1 MKKTVT
7 KRATVLLAILVLLAL
22 SLSGLSVVAF
32 AEGNPTVGAF
42 VSWDGYTYN
51 GTSADETENKTK
63 ISWFWEEAKT
73 ARMLLPIEGLT
84 IDGTAKTIELEIMPD
99 ADATIRVYL
108 FKNIAGNTEGG
119 HCYVYD
125 AVLTKDTLFDVDYTM
140 STETIDAA
148 NINSDG
154 NYFLALYFD
163 GGVVSTE
170 KKSVIVQ
177 KLTVAGVSY
186 APADYVA
193 EVTAPEKSFK
203 ELDDWTVTNGTK
215 SANTLE
221 KLTGDEANGTVDN
234 AAGNVTIA
242 DCSQNVSIEIPLSET
257 ISEWPTEWTNLYV
270 KVKTENVNKIAGYI
284 ETVVEDNAFTN
295 DLFGKAGNDWQCS
308 VSNSVSEGYKSI
320 SAKVNVTGAKYFE
333 DYIAKGNT
341 ISKIILIVEFTNGA
355 TTASIEFGGM
365 TFASTQPKFVND
377 ISSPD
382 LSIGE
387 WAGAACYTLTPDA
400 EVTVGEGKDAVTYS
414 GLKVEYSAT
423 TQYANVKADVTNYDF
438 TKHPKLRIGF
448 YSSAAVKVGVYA
460 NIEGSQWDVAVKGH
474 ADYKAGYNSIII
486 DLEDKVYKS
495 VNLYIDSA
503 EATTCD
509 TAKTL
514 VFDSVTFYTPFNV
527 AAQDST
533 AIIDG
538 AVAIELQDTTDGSIQ
553 WTCETTNGAS
563 YSRVKVPVEHWYKF
577 DRYVLLDVTLDSPLK
592 LGVYFNAG
600 SLLEHAAL
608 SAGRYKLCLDTRAY
622 NNWESFVEDGDNIL
636 LFYCDAGSGDGVVA
650 GNKKVTV
657 HSISFAETAEY
668 VSSPDSS
675 KASVNFANETV
686 SIEEGFEASA
696 SADFN
701 ALLENGSAI
710 APGSMLYVRGK
721 DASTAA
727 TEIKLPARPTLSA
740 ADAPTPTKGENYIR
754 FGDASFE
761 YKMGDGEW
769 AKTGSWG
776 NLTAGTEYTVY
787 VRKAATETAF
797 RSEEVELKITTN
809 GTKPSGGNDGDNN
822 GGDNSEEQ
830 PAKKKCGSQ
839 VGSQAVAVGMLL
851 VLAASAVIVLRKRTA
866 K

>member
-1 MKKTVT
+1 MKKTVA

-108 FKNIAGNTEGG
+108 FKNIAGSTKGE

-125 AVLTKDTLFDVDYTM
+125 AALTKDTLFDVDYTM

-295 DLFGKAGNDWQCS
+295 DLFGKAENDWQCS

-333 DYIAKGNT
+333 GYIAKGNT

-387 WAGAACYTLTPDA
+387 WEAYGYTLTPNS
-400 EVTVGEGKDAVTYS
+400 EITVGEGKDAVTYT
-414 GLKVEYSAT
+414 GLKAT
-423 TQYANVKADVTNYDF
+423 YNSITQTSGYNMSVNLTNFDAA
-438 TKHPKLRIGF
+438 KHPMLRIGF
-448 YSSAAVKVGVYA
+448 YASHDVDIQFQDGT
-460 NIEGSQWDVAVKGH
+460 GGWDLLKAYET
-474 ADYKAGYNSIII
+474 YKAGYNVVTFDMS
-486 DLEDKVYKS
+486 
-495 VNLYIDSA
+495 
-503 EATTCD
+503 
-509 TAKTL
+509 AKTYTSFVL
-514 VFDSVTFYTPFNV
+514 RICLDSNANYNGDEKTVLFDSITFYTPFNV

-710 APGSMLYVRGK
+710 APGSTLYVRGK

-851 VLAASAVIVLRKRTA
+851 VLAAGAVIVLRKRTA

>member
-1 MKKTVT
+1 MKKTVA

-42 VSWDGYTYN
+42 TTNDAYKFN
-51 GTSADETENKTK
+51 GTSETESENKTTV
-63 ISWFWEEAKT
+63 SYNWTT
-73 ARMLLPIEGLT
+73 A
-84 IDGTAKTIELEIMPD
+84 GTYLARVKVANYTGGGSIELSLTPVQNAHIRLVLFGASAWNVFG
-99 ADATIRVYL
+99 ADAIADTEMTAGEAFERTISLAAWDSDLTRARTFDLGFY
-108 FKNIAGNTEGG
+108 FDSNIANTGN
-119 HCYVYD
+119 
-125 AVLTKDTLFDVDYTM
+125 
-140 STETIDAA
+140 
-148 NINSDG
+148 
-154 NYFLALYFD
+154 
-163 GGVVSTE
+163 
-170 KKSVIVQ
+170 KKITVNKLSVG
-177 KLTVAGVSY
+177 GVSY
-186 APADYVA
+186 TPTEYTPEAP
-193 EVTAPEKSFK
+193 EVQAPEKSFK
-203 ELDDWTVTNGTK
+203 ELDNWTVTNGTK

-234 AAGNVTIA
+234 AAGDITANAGAATVTIE
-242 DCSQNVSIEIPLSET
+242 VPLSET
-257 ISEWPTEWTNLYV
+257 LPGWPNDWSALYV
-270 KVKTENVNKIAGYI
+270 KFKATNIASLAGHIEEVAAGDVNLFCADILGSAW
-284 ETVVEDNAFTN
+284 NAE
-295 DLFGKAGNDWQCS
+295 AVSS
-308 VSNSVSEGYKSI
+308 VTEGYKLSTV
-320 SAKVNVTGAKYFE
+320 SSLSTYFGAF
-333 DYIAKGNT
+333 KGD
-341 ISKIILIVEFTNGA
+341 ISKIVLVA
-355 TTASIEFGGM
+355 TVKDTSAEAKIEFGGM

-460 NIEGSQWDVAVKGH
+460 NVEGSQYDVAVKGH

-486 DLEDKVYKS
+486 DLEDKAYKS

-503 EATTCD
+503 EATTCE

-533 AIIDG
+533 VIIDG

-710 APGSMLYVRGK
+710 APGSTLYVRGK

-839 VGSQAVAVGMLL
+839 VGSQAIAVGMLL
-851 VLAASAVIVLRKRTA
+851 VLAAGAVIVLRKRTA

>member
-125 AVLTKDTLFDVDYTM
+125 AALTKDTLFDVDYTM

-234 AAGNVTIA
+234 AAGDITANAGAATVTIE
-242 DCSQNVSIEIPLSET
+242 VPLSET
-257 ISEWPTEWTNLYV
+257 LPGWPNDWSALYV
-270 KVKTENVNKIAGYI
+270 KFKATNIASLAGHMEEVAAGDVNLFCADILGSAW
-284 ETVVEDNAFTN
+284 NAE
-295 DLFGKAGNDWQCS
+295 AVSS
-308 VSNSVSEGYKSI
+308 VTEGYKLSTV
-320 SAKVNVTGAKYFE
+320 SSLSTYFGAF
-333 DYIAKGNT
+333 KGD
-341 ISKIILIVEFTNGA
+341 ISKIVLVA
-355 TTASIEFGGM
+355 TVKDTSAEAKIEFGGM

-387 WAGAACYTLTPDA
+387 WEAYGYTLTPNS
-400 EVTVGEGKDAVTYS
+400 EITVGEGKDAVTYT
-414 GLKVEYSAT
+414 GLKAT
-423 TQYANVKADVTNYDF
+423 YNSITQTSGYNMSVNVTNFDAA
-438 TKHPKLRIGF
+438 KHPMLRIGF
-448 YSSAAVKVGVYA
+448 YASHDVDIQFQDGT
-460 NIEGSQWDVAVKGH
+460 GGWDLLKAYET
-474 ADYKAGYNSIII
+474 YKAGYNVVTFDMS
-486 DLEDKVYKS
+486 
-495 VNLYIDSA
+495 
-503 EATTCD
+503 
-509 TAKTL
+509 AKTYTSL
-514 VFDSVTFYTPFNV
+514 VLRIYLDSNADYNGDEKTVLFDSITFYTPFNV

-533 AIIDG
+533 VIIDG

-710 APGSMLYVRGK
+710 APGSTLYVRGK

-776 NLTAGTEYTVY
+776 NLTADTEYTVY

-851 VLAASAVIVLRKRTA
+851 VLAAGAVIVLRKRTA